1 MIEYRTIRTAA
12 SHEIVI
18 KKSRFI
24 CNISQ
29 AFTKEEAEDFIC
41 KISKQHYKA
50 THNCVAYQIGNHNEE
65 QKAIDNGEPS
75 GTAGIPMLEVLKQ
88 NDLKNV
94 VCVVTRYFGGV
105 KLGTGGLVR
114 AYSHS
119 VSEAVKSIGI
129 IERCLRI
136 PLSLQVDYTLSGKVD
151 YWIANSSYS
160 LTNTN
165 YLEKV
170 TYTLDIPPKELDQVK
185 LDLTNLTNAHVTFT
199 IGQEHYVDL
208 AVSI

>member
-29 AFTKEEAEDFIC
+29 AFTKKEAEDFIS

-94 VCVVTRYFGGV
+94 VCVVTRYFGGI
-105 KLGTGGLVR
+105 KLGTGGSSALT
-114 AYSHS
+114 ATLLTKQSN
-119 VSEAVKSIGI
+119 
-129 IERCLRI
+129 
-136 PLSLQVDYTLSGKVD
+136 LS
-151 YWIANSSYS
+151 ASSS
-160 LTNTN
+160 
-165 YLEKV
+165 
-170 TYTLDIPPKELDQVK
+170 
-185 LDLTNLTNAHVTFT
+185 
-199 IGQEHYVDL
+199 
-208 AVSI
+208 AVSVFLSPSKSTTL